1 MKIGIVCPY
10 DIFRSGG
17 VQEHVLAQADE
28 LRLRGYS
35 VKIITPRP
43 RKHDAEPTENII
55 FVGNSANIKTPY
67 KTSLELGITM
77 GRSTVEELVLVENF
91 DLIHIHEPEIPI
103 LGAQIIAK
111 TECPIIATFHAIH
124 PETTVTRTIEVLRI
138 PYGKSI
144 FNKLS
149 ALTAVSEVAASFV
162 RQHTNKPIHIIPNGI
177 DIHKYGTLKNS
188 YTNTILYIGRLE
200 KRKGVQ
206 YLLQAFALLSE
217 QFPGVELIIAGDGP
231 QRKKLEEY
239 ISEHKIPRVRMLGYV
254 TEDKKRQLLSEASV
268 FTSPA
273 IYGESFGIVLL
284 EAMASKVPIV
294 AADNLGYQS
303 VLTGRGLLS
312 LVDVKNSD
320 EYARRLQ
327 LLLTDQEIRNLWLEW
342 SENYIQKFSYKKIV
356 DAYEEL
362 YIKAVS

>member
-28 LRLRGYS
+28 LRSRGYS

-43 RKHDAEPTENII
+43 RKHDAEPTKNVI

-111 TECPIIATFHAIH
+111 AECPIIATFHAIH

-144 FNKLS
+144 FTKLS
-149 ALTAVSEVAASFV
+149 ELTAVSEVAASFV
-162 RQHTNKPIHIIPNGI
+162 RQHTKKSIHIIPNGI
-177 DIHKYGTLKNS
+177 DIQKYGTLKNS
-188 YTNTILYIGRLE
+188 YSNTILYIGRLE

-206 YLLQAFALLSE
+206 YLLQAFALLSK
-217 QFPGVELIIAGDGP
+217 QFPDVELVIAGDGP

-239 ISEHKIPRVRMLGYV
+239 IAEHEIPRVRMLGYV
-254 TEDKKRQLLSEASV
+254 TEDRKLQLLSQASV

-294 AADNLGYQS
+294 AADNPGYQS

-327 LLLTDQEIRNLWLEW
+327 LLLTDQEIRNLWLAW
-342 SENYIQKFSYKKIV
+342 ADTYIQKFSYKKIV
-356 DAYEEL
+356 DAYEGL
-362 YIKAVS
+362 YITAVS